1 MEQLIYENK
10 KKKVSDILIQCVMK
24 YHCSF
29 AEVYR
34 YSHFD
39 NLMEGFLEINE
50 ALEFT
55 KIQNKR
61 DTLLSIPL
69 LYLRLRESE
78 PLFLNAHMLAT
89 SIPPKYILSPK
100 TKFVAA
106 LPIQKEQVT
115 IGLLVGH
122 FNFELSE
129 QQQIDLKYVF
139 DFFIKVFI

>member
-1 MEQLIYENK
+1 
-10 KKKVSDILIQCVMK
+10 
-24 YHCSF
+24 
-29 AEVYR
+29 
-34 YSHFD
+34 
-39 NLMEGFLEINE
+39 MEGFLEINE